1 MRESIPGVVTGFVRE
16 IDEPNSQVRLE
27 FPHLPEAYRSNWAPI
42 AHGLSGA
49 NRGMYFLP
57 EEGDEAL
64 VAFHNGDFD
73 NPYVLGFLWNG
84 GAAPPETDRHNRV
97 ILTPGGHTLRFEDT
111 DGAQKIILQSS
122 GGHNLTIDDSARTI
136 TVGDSG
142 GSNRVVIDSAGGS
155 VTIQASSRVSVNAPE
170 VSLGSGASHA
180 LAYGDLLLAYL
191 NVMVQL
197 LKNHTHLVLGVIP
210 TTPSELLSNG
220 LVDYPATNNSMFVTT
235 K

>member
-84 GAAPPETDRHNRV
+84 GAAPPESDRRNRV
-97 ILTPGGHTLRFEDT
+97 ILTPGGNTLRFEDA
-111 DGAQKIILQSS
+111 DGSQ
-122 GGHNLTIDDSARTI
+122 
-136 TVGDSG
+136 
-142 GSNRVVIDSAGGS
+142 RVVLETSAGHTVILDDGGGA
-155 VTIQASSRVSVNAPE
+155 VTVSDSTGANQVVIEASGTVTVRAASQVTVDAPS
-170 VSLGSGASHA
+170 VSLGGGASHA
-180 LAYGDLLLAYL
+180 LVYGDLLLAYL